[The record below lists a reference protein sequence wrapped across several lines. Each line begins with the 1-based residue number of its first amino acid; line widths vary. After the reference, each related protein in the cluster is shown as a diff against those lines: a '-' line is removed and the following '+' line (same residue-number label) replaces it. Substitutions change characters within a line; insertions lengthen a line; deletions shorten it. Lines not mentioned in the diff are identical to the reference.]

1 MFRDL
6 WEYIQV
12 ITWCLVPELHIISQI
27 GRPSTEMARIISRAK
42 TNVLLSTKPLKKHS
56 ILEKRLLAIILG
68 NYYFIVWLASCRR
81 LYTQPWH
88 ELIDLGTVPL
98 LMFIL
103 PWALRKY
110 ASQFAVTVSFYF
122 KKKWYLI
129 TDALQAKMK
138 PLHFSVLGFV
148 QLLPGASQSSNTK
161 STLKYLLWLHF
172 ILWRTNNCPAPF
184 LLHQTKGSITNQ
196 TKNCL

>member
-12 ITWCLVPELHIISQI
+12 ITWCLVPELHIISRI
-27 GRPSTEMARIISRAK
+27 GRPSTEMPRIISRAK

-56 ILEKRLLAIILG
+56 ILEKSSLLVFYAIILG

-88 ELIDLGTVPL
+88 ELIDLGTVPS
-98 LMFIL
+98 LMCIL

-110 ASQFAVTVSFYF
+110 ASQFAVTVSFYL
-122 KKKWYLI
+122 KKKGYLI

-138 PLHFSVLGFV
+138 PLHF
-148 QLLPGASQSSNTK
+148 Q
-161 STLKYLLWLHF
+161 Y
-172 ILWRTNNCPAPF
+172 
-184 LLHQTKGSITNQ
+184 
-196 TKNCL
+196 